1 MEYKYSPKENFE
13 DLSSGRVIYGNHGIP
28 NYPVRLVNE
37 IYRRC
42 LAYSA
47 KKENIKLYDPC
58 CGGAYL
64 LTVLGFCNQNTIST
78 IYASDIDD
86 SMVKY
91 ASKNLSL
98 LSPTGINERIN
109 ELEALAN
116 LYHKQSHNMATE
128 SAYRLKEQLIHE
140 INVHVFKADA
150 TKKIPLPEP
159 VDIIITDIPYGN
171 LVDWQGDE
179 SAFSKMINELINIAT
194 PETILAISMDK
205 KQGLKNDRL
214 IRLEKN
220 NIGKRKFEI
229 YRLA

>member
-1 MEYKYSPKENFE
+1 
-13 DLSSGRVIYGNHGIP
+13 
-28 NYPVRLVNE
+28 
-37 IYRRC
+37 
-42 LAYSA
+42 
-47 KKENIKLYDPC
+47 
-58 CGGAYL
+58 
-64 LTVLGFCNQNTIST
+64 
-78 IYASDIDD
+78 
-86 SMVKY
+86 
-91 ASKNLSL
+91 
-98 LSPTGINERIN
+98 
-109 ELEALAN
+109 
-116 LYHKQSHNMATE
+116 MATE

-150 TKKIPLPEP
+150 TKKMPLPEP